1 MEAFKNQVQ
10 YIDMKQKI
18 SEAKPEEG
26 PLFFKWYIS
35 YNVRYAKYRGEK
47 MALFS
52 DFGTFWLSAAFWLL
66 RPADFP

>member
-1 MEAFKNQVQ
+1 MRGDRWMEAFKNQVP

-35 YNVRYAKYRGEK
+35 YNVRYAK
-47 MALFS
+47 
-52 DFGTFWLSAAFWLL
+52 
-66 RPADFP
+66 